1 MNQDGDKNSD
11 LTNNGFKETQKAC
24 PGQQQKDGDS
34 GMAGG
39 GNLQKDSTF

>member
-1 MNQDGDKNSD
+1 MNQDRDKNPD
-11 LTNNGFKETQKAC
+11 RTNVFKETQKAC

-34 GMAGG
+34 GVTGG